1 MKRNVGLS
9 ICMTSGMF
17 IYDLLAHGD
26 QPIDWYKPVIMF
38 CLILLGMTLFN
49 KKRRISE

>member
-1 MKRNVGLS
+1 MRSNIVISLC
-9 ICMTSGMF
+9 ITSGMF

-26 QPIDWYKPVIMF
+26 QPIDLYKPLIMF

-49 KKRRISE
+49 KKRKISE